1 MKFRTEIVP
10 RPSGVKIGY
19 ENRILALGSCFAD
32 RLAEPLRQVGMR
44 IAANPTGVLFN
55 PLSIADAVER
65 AAEERWP
72 RRETLRQSA
81 EGWWFDW
88 GFHGSFSSPDPDR
101 ATERMRGALQRLADA
116 LKHADRVI
124 VTFGTAMVY
133 ELRPE
138 DRLKRRQEN
147 RQEAE
152 QQEEQKE
159 RRQEVL
165 QQAEQAGQTER
176 AGRMVANCHKQPQ
189 ELFRRRM
196 LSIDEIVGRWHALLE
211 GPLAGKQIILT
222 LSPVRHLADGAE
234 VNSLSKAVLRVAID
248 RIAALHPER
257 VSYFPAA
264 ELLLDDLR
272 DYGFYADDLAHPA
285 PRAEAYI
292 RERFFEA
299 AFTPETRRQAA
310 EIERLRAAAHHRPL
324 HENGAARQLFVQN
337 LLERIARAE
346 AATGCDLQPLR
357 EALNDPIK

>member
-1 MKFRTEIVP
+1 MKFRTEIEPV
-10 RPSGVKIGY
+10 RLAATVGY
-19 ENRILALGSCFAD
+19 ENRILALGSCFAEHIAGQ
-32 RLAEPLRQVGMR
+32 LAAVKLRV
-44 IAANPTGVLFN
+44 ASNPTGILFN
-55 PLSIADAVER
+55 PLSIVSALRDYARPVRRE
-65 AAEERWP
+65 ELHTDGERW
-72 RRETLRQSA
+72 
-81 EGWWFDW
+81 FHF
-88 GFHGSFSSPDPDR
+88 GFHGDFSDCDPDAALRRMNEAR
-101 ATERMRGALQRLADA
+101 AAGAAALAA
-116 LKHADRVI
+116 ADRVI

-133 ELRPE
+133 ELRTE
-138 DRLKRRQEN
+138 DLQKRQQEN

-152 QQEEQKE
+152 Q
-159 RRQEVL
+159 
-165 QQAEQAGQTER
+165 
-176 AGRMVANCHKQPQ
+176 AGRVVANCHKQPQ

-196 LSIDEIVGRWHALLE
+196 LTIDEIVGRWQALLE

-299 AFTPETRRQAA
+299 AFTPGTRRQVA
-310 EIERLRAAAHHRPL
+310 EIERLRAAAYHRPL
-324 HENGAARQLFVQN
+324 HGNGAERQLFVQN

-346 AATGCDLQPLR
+346 AATGCGLQPLR
-357 EALNDPIK
+357 EALNDPLK

>member
-32 RLAEPLRQVGMR
+32 RLAEPLRQIGMR

-65 AAEERWP
+65 AAEKRWP
-72 RRETLRQSA
+72 CREELQQSA
-81 EGWWFDW
+81 DGLWFDW
-88 GFHGSFSSPDPDR
+88 GFHGSFSSPDPDT
-101 ATERMRGALQRLADA
+101 ATERMRTALQRLADA
-116 LKHADRVI
+116 LGHADRVI

-138 DRLKRRQEN
+138 M
-147 RQEAE
+147 
-152 QQEEQKE
+152 
-159 RRQEVL
+159 
-165 QQAEQAGQTER
+165 QQA
-176 AGRMVANCHKQPQ
+176 GRVVANCHKQPQ

-196 LSIDEIVGRWHALLE
+196 LTIDEIVGRWQALLE
-211 GPLAGKQIILT
+211 GALAGKQIILT
-222 LSPVRHLADGAE
+222 LSPVRHLSDGAE

-248 RIAALHPER
+248 GIAALHPER

-272 DYGFYADDLAHPA
+272 DYGFYADDLTHPA

-292 RERFFEA
+292 RKRFFEA
-299 AFTPETRRQAA
+299 AFTPDTRRQAE

-324 HENGAARQLFVQN
+324 HDGGAARQLFVQN
-337 LLERIARAE
+337 LLKRIARAE
-346 AATGCDLQPLR
+346 AATDGDLQPLR

>member
-44 IAANPTGVLFN
+44 IEANPTGVLFN

-88 GFHGSFSSPDPDR
+88 GFHGSFSSPDPDQ
-101 ATERMRGALQRLADA
+101 AAERMRGALQRLADA
-116 LKHADRVI
+116 LKEADRVI

-133 ELRPE
+133 ELRTE
-138 DRLKRRQEN
+138 DLQKRQQEN

-152 QQEEQKE
+152 Q
-159 RRQEVL
+159 
-165 QQAEQAGQTER
+165 
-176 AGRMVANCHKQPQ
+176 AGRVVANCHKQPQ

-196 LSIDEIVGRWHALLE
+196 LTIDEIVGRWQALLE

-299 AFTPETRRQAA
+299 AFTPGTRRQVA
-310 EIERLRAAAHHRPL
+310 EIERLRAAAYHRPL
-324 HENGAARQLFVQN
+324 HGNGAERQLFVQN

-346 AATGCDLQPLR
+346 AATGCGLQPLR
-357 EALNDPIK
+357 EALNDPLK